1 MNHFFNL
8 KKYKKFGS
16 QNFDLY
22 WPKKHLKYLNSDTL
36 YNIFFKKNIKILKL
50 LGTTMITLQNPQCEV
65 WDCDK
70 IIELVTKQT
79 KKLDYNKLNIER

>member
-1 MNHFFNL
+1 
-8 KKYKKFGS
+8 
-16 QNFDLY
+16 
-22 WPKKHLKYLNSDTL
+22 L
-36 YNIFFKKNIKILKL
+36 YNIFLKKNIKILKL

-70 IIELVTKQT
+70 IIELVSKQT